1 MAAGDYRP
9 VPELPNRTSP
19 SRGPRGLKKYCEH
32 SVEQAIYRFFASDH
46 EVPDELALDP
56 GCPPETLAGR
66 TEGTTGLTETEPD
79 DKNGTA
85 PGPLSSGA
93 ILMRSKCRP
102 EKEFRIS
109 DANETSG
116 SFPTQC
122 LI

>member
-1 MAAGDYRP
+1 MKTKNNLRLEMEFYRMAAGDYRP
-9 VPELPNRTSP
+9 LPELPNRTSP
-19 SRGPRGLKKYCEH
+19 SRGPRG
-32 SVEQAIYRFFASDH
+32 
-46 EVPDELALDP
+46 P
-56 GCPPETLAGR
+56 GRTPETLAGR